1 MRRIALIGIAVLLT
15 QAPSLDS
22 AGTGVQLEMKNVKLH
37 VGERVVLDV
46 RHLRGTMIST
56 SAGPPV
62 FDDGRSYTIRLQ
74 SAEMSMEM
82 TSLQALLNDH
92 VFAYEGSP
100 LKDLTVTAE
109 EGRIKLQGTL
119 HKGIDVP
126 FSTKTSVSAT
136 PEGLLQLH
144 VDSMKAIGIPAKGL
158 LGLFGLE
165 LDDVMKIKNRLGI
178 EVRDND
184 IVIAAGQ
191 VLPPPRI
198 DGALRRVTVEG
209 TRLVQIF
216 DSGRAARALTPPSP
230 GSRNYVYFGGGN
242 IRFGKLTMHGADLQ
256 LIDMDPRDAFDFFPT
271 HYHAQLVA
279 GYSKNTP
286 AKGLKTFMPDYD
298 DLRRR

>member
-1 MRRIALIGIAVLLT
+1 MTLVALVVLSLT
-15 QAPSLDS
+15 PSKLDS
-22 AGTGVQLEMKNVKLH
+22 AAAGVQLEMKNVRLH
-37 VGERVVLDV
+37 VDEGIVFDV
-46 RHLRGTMIST
+46 RHLRGTMVST

-82 TSLQALLNDH
+82 TSLQALLNHH
-92 VFAYEGSP
+92 VFAFEGAP
-100 LKDLTVTAE
+100 VKDLEVSAE
-109 EGRIKLQGTL
+109 EGRIKLTGKL

-165 LDDVMKIKNRLGI
+165 LDDVMKIKNRRGI
-178 EVRDND
+178 DVRDND

-198 DGALRRVTVEG
+198 DGRLRRVAVEG

-216 DSGRAARALTPPSP
+216 DSGRPGRRLTPPSP

-256 LIDMDPRDAFDFFPT
+256 LIDMDTRDTFDFYPAK
-271 HYHAQLVA
+271 YHAQLVA
-279 GYSKNTP
+279 GSSKNTP

-298 DLRRR
+298 DLQRAAHR